1 MYDNKDIII
10 IVRDKAD
17 LWGPYIVY
25 KETKFERTPYTC
37 SSSMQTNDLWGPRI
51 VSK

>member
-10 IVRDKAD
+10 IVSDKAD

-25 KETKFERTPYTC
+25 KETNLR
-37 SSSMQTNDLWGPRI
+37 GPHI
-51 VSK
+51 HVVVCKQMICGGPV